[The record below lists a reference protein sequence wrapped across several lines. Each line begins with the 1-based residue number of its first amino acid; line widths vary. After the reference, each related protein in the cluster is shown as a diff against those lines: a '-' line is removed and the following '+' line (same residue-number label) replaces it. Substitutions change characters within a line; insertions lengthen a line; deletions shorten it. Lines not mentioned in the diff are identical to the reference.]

1 MFTCKHNHVFRHDRE
16 PSRIPE
22 ATLKRFRRKGRKL
35 KEFVYERIRPS
46 ISKSSWLRRYVKVR
60 RVTKNDCKLNTKR
73 VRLNKV
79 TKHDKKYLLNCSV
92 RVYQRIIKLKY
103 RASRY
108 LSMFSCN
115 RPMCLYKSQTHA
127 SNCCKFQLSSDKE
140 ENLGPT
146 PMYIDPRKTIMA
158 PHSQANELVFGQNS
172 GQQCVTMSLCSLIYN
187 NKQGIN
193 SANDLVSIMN
203 TGNQLYSSLSPL
215 TRQSFLMQT
224 ELPTLLNVF
233 ETDYE
238 LQYSESYTGTIHQEV
253 TVEGYQYCTSLDRVF
268 QSLISENFNNFVLKI
283 RCTAVTIYCKG
294 NVGIEKSL
302 NFNLWHL

>member
-1 MFTCKHNHVFRHDRE
+1 MFTCKHNRVFKRDRE

-22 ATLKRFRRKGRKL
+22 ATLKRLRRKGRKL
-35 KEFVYERIRPS
+35 KEFVYERIRLS
-46 ISKSSWLRRYVKVR
+46 IPKSSWLRRYVKVR

-92 RVYQRIIKLKY
+92 RVYQRIIKLY
-103 RASRY
+103 GARRY

-127 SNCCKFQLSSDKE
+127 SNYCKFQLISVIGK
-140 ENLGPT
+140 NPGPA
-146 PMYIDPRKTIMA
+146 PMYIDPSKTIMA
-158 PHSQANELVFGQNS
+158 PYSKANELVFGQNS

-203 TGNQLYSSLSPL
+203 IGNQLCSSLSQL

-224 ELPTLLNVF
+224 ELPTLLNVL

-238 LQYSESYTGTIHQEV
+238 LQYSESYTGTIHQEA
-253 TVEGYQYCTSLDRVF
+253 TVEGYHYCTSLDRAF
-268 QSLISENFNNFVLKI
+268 QSPISENFNNFVLTVG
-283 RCTAVTIYCKG
+283 CTAVAIYCKD

-302 NFNLWHL
+302 NFNLCDL

>member
-1 MFTCKHNHVFRHDRE
+1 MKPAISNELSRIMFTCKHNHVFRRDQE

-22 ATLKRFRRKGRKL
+22 ATLKRLRRKGRKL

-46 ISKSSWLRRYVKVR
+46 IPKSSWLRRYVKVR

-92 RVYQRIIKLKY
+92 RIIKLKY

-127 SNCCKFQLSSDKE
+127 SNYCEFQLSSDIEK
-140 ENLGPT
+140 NPGPT
-146 PMYIDPRKTIMA
+146 PMYIDPSKTIMA
-158 PHSQANELVFGQNS
+158 PYSQANELVFGQNS
-172 GQQCVTMSLCSLIYN
+172 GHQCVTMSLCSLIYN

-203 TGNQLYSSLSPL
+203 IGNQLYSSLSQL

-224 ELPTLLNVF
+224 ELPTLLNV
-233 ETDYE
+233 TDYE

-253 TVEGYQYCTSLDRVF
+253 TVEGYQYCTSLDR
-268 QSLISENFNNFVLKI
+268 
-283 RCTAVTIYCKG
+283 
-294 NVGIEKSL
+294 
-302 NFNLWHL
+302 